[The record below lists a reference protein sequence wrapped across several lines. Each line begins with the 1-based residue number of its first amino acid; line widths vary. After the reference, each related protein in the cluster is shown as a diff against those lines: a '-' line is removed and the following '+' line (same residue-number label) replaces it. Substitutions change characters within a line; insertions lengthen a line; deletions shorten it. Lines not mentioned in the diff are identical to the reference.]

1 MGSVAGAG
9 HAKAEL
15 EAWGL
20 RSLGAG
26 VGWGGEGDGHLF
38 PRRGGETRL
47 YERHWMET
55 QKLSFSPGT
64 VSLAL
69 IGKL

>member
-1 MGSVAGAG
+1 MRFPTVGSVADAG

-20 RSLGAG
+20 RSLGGG
-26 VGWGGEGDGHLF
+26 VGCGRVTFSQEDGGG
-38 PRRGGETRL
+38 RL

-55 QKLSFSPGT
+55 QKHSFSPGT
-64 VSLAL
+64 VSL
-69 IGKL
+69 GTS

>member
-1 MGSVAGAG
+1 MAGVG

-20 RSLGAG
+20 RFLAG
-26 VGWGGEGDGHLF
+26 GVGDGHLF

-47 YERHWMET
+47 YEGHWMET

-64 VSLAL
+64 VSL
-69 IGKL
+69 GTS

>member
-1 MGSVAGAG
+1 MAGAG

-20 RSLGAG
+20 RSLEGG
-26 VGWGGEGDGHLF
+26 GGWGGGGDGHLF
-38 PRRGGETRL
+38 LRRGGETRL
-47 YERHWMET
+47 YEGHWMET

-64 VSLAL
+64 VSL
-69 IGKL
+69 GTS